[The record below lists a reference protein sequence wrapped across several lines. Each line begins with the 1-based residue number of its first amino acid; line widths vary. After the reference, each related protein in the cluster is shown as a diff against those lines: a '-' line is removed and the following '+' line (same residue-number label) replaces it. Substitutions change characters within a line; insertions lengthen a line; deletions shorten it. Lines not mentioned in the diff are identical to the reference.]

1 MNARNKRLK
10 RALKYMAIFTIA
22 PHFILLAVNV
32 AINVFYGIPVTE
44 DIFSLYTPRRVIFFC
59 IVSCIVFLEYY
70 FFITDKSDEKKGA
83 EFMRPVGE
91 ITISPG
97 RFFVVEK
104 PFRWYNYP

>member
-70 FFITDKSDEKKGA
+70 FLKSGGRVENEIEQKEVEEGA
-83 EFMRPVGE
+83 EDLAD
-91 ITISPG
+91 
-97 RFFVVEK
+97 
-104 PFRWYNYP
+104 N